1 MAEMTEDR
9 GMMTRRT
16 KTIITVFIAFILG
29 FILAT
34 CVYSAQMTLSLTN
47 ATGGTS
53 GCLDAIYAAG
63 DGTHYN
69 PLATGTSAIV
79 YDADEDAYAI
89 YRFYIAGSPQT
100 PNGKK
105 IIKPLWLSY
114 GVAYTGNGAW
124 HRKGLIGKDS
134 GADYDNLSGT
144 ADDNTY
150 DDLISLIDVA
160 LESAGGATDIHGA
173 TEKTSVSDLDELLV
187 YSVAH
192 SANRKMTREN
202 FVFGLGGSFVDN
214 SAYGSD
220 WLNRTDKAPSSHQVY
235 QKIQSLVL
243 GAGTGDVSGPASS
256 EIDGLVV
263 FDDTTGKTIKAYTGS
278 GIPVLASGVVST
290 ITDNHANW
298 DAGYTYRV
306 TGASGTSPLT
316 LNLAGNAITGSIQ
329 AASSTQSGYLT
340 QSDWNTFNSKQAALT
355 TGNVTA
361 TTPLGVSA
369 TRQVIGGTLN
379 LTITDAAADGA
390 TKGAASFGASDFNS
404 TSGNITI
411 DYTNAQAASS
421 TTKGFLTAADWTSFN
436 SKQAGDP
443 DLTALAGISGQR
455 GDMIRYG
462 ASGWERIPKGTLNQ
476 ILVMGSNDPAWG
488 NNSAGQAYGAAGVIQ
503 ISDGVTG
510 FSGDSDY
517 YYDTSTDT
525 LYVGTGGIVVA
536 QSATLAG
543 GWSGKELSGNG
554 TNFLG
559 FKVPDAITSD
569 RTYLLIDTAPSAG
582 QVMAWSAPSGGVS
595 TQSWVTPAVIDDS
608 KGDGDTGYAWS
619 ADKVYDE
626 LALKVTSGG
635 ALGTP
640 SSGTLTNC
648 TFPTLNQ
655 NTTGTA
661 SGITGKTTP
670 TGNIVGTTD
679 TQTLTNK
686 TLSTGSIIPAVIG
699 LACSDETTPLTTGT
713 GKVTFRMPHAMTLTE
728 VRASVGTA
736 PVGSTI
742 IVDINEGGSTIM
754 TTNKLSIDAS
764 EKTST
769 TADTAAGITDS
780 ALADDAEITID
791 IDQVG
796 SSTPGSGLKI
806 WLIGTRTL

>member
-443 DLTALAGISGQR
+443 DLTALAGIAGQR
-455 GDMIRYG
+455 GDLIRYG

-525 LYVGTGGIVVA
+525 LYVGVGGIVIA
-536 QSATLAG
+536 QSATQAG
-543 GWSGKELSGNG
+543 GWGGKELSGNG

-559 FKVPDAITSD
+559 FEVPDAITND
-569 RTYLLIDTAPSAG
+569 RTYKLIDTAPVANSFMLFG
-582 QVMAWSAPSGGVS
+582 APSDGKS
-595 TQSWVTPAVIDDS
+595 AQTWASLDDTA
-608 KGDGDTGYAWS
+608 GNGDTAKIWS
-619 ADKVYDE
+619 ADKTYDE
-626 LALKVTSGG
+626 LALKLSNSLYDAHTILYATTDNTPAALSVTEQTVVGR
-635 ALGTP
+635 A
-640 SSGTLTNC
+640 
-648 TFPTLNQ
+648 
-655 NTTGTA
+655 TG
-661 SGITGKTTP
+661 
-670 TGNIVGTTD
+670 GNIVALTIDADLSSVSGSDDTIPSAKATKTALDSKMDKTTRFTFPVTIKGPTADDDYPIWKAPWNCTVVAVHYLCVGGTSWTGQLQEANANGTSGVDTQASDTTAAAGTT
-679 TQTLTNK
+679 
-686 TLSTGSIIPAVIG
+686 ST
-699 LACSDETTPLTTGT
+699 
-713 GKVTFRMPHAMTLTE
+713 VTSFSNA
-728 VRASVGTA
+728 
-736 PVGSTI
+736 
-742 IVDINEGGSTIM
+742 
-754 TTNKLSIDAS
+754 SIDS
-764 EKTST
+764 GDWVNIKTTSISG
-769 TADTAAGITDS
+769 AITS
-780 ALADDAEITID
+780 LTVQLEVTIN
-791 IDQVG
+791 
-796 SSTPGSGLKI
+796 
-806 WLIGTRTL
+806 